1 MPTQA
6 DRDQMRER
14 TDASVAERMAVETE
28 APIVLTARDA
38 KQGKRVGLI
47 YVLAGGLA
55 LVALA
60 FLLVNFTA

>member
-28 APIVLTARDA
+28 SPIVLTARDA